1 MTLTAVDVSLAFGG
15 FQALK
20 GVSIEARPGEI
31 VGLVGPNGS
40 GKSTLLNVVAGLY
53 APDSGEVKLDGA
65 RLPAGSIERVAA
77 RGVGRTFQ
85 VPRLAQRLTVFQN
98 MMVGARNQPGERL
111 FNLFFRPGT
120 VAAAE
125 SEIAGRAAAILRRL
139 EIGHKANDVAGALS
153 GGQQKLL
160 SMGVLLMADPRLL
173 LLDEPAAG
181 VNPVLID
188 QQVALLRSLRDEGR
202 IILLVEHN
210 MEMITSVCD
219 RVYVLDAGGIIAE
232 GTPAEIRAN
241 DDVIRSY
248 LGQPA

>member
-1 MTLTAVDVSLAFGG
+1 MLTVAEVSVAFGG

-20 GVSIEARPGEI
+20 DASLTVGAGEI

-40 GKSTLLNVVAGLY
+40 GKSTLLNVIAGVHV
-53 APDSGEVKLDGA
+53 PKSGRVELDG
-65 RLPAGSIERVAA
+65 RPLPLGSIAGVAA
-77 RGVGRTFQ
+77 RGLGRTFQ
-85 VPRLAQRLTVFQN
+85 VPRLAQRLTVFDN
-98 MMVGARNQPGERL
+98 MMAGAGNQPGERL
-111 FNLFFRPGT
+111 FDLFLRPGT
-120 VAAAE
+120 VAEAE
-125 SEIAGRAAAILRRL
+125 KANEARAVAILKRL
-139 EIGHKANDVAGALS
+139 DLLHKANGIAGALS

-160 SMGVLLMADPRLL
+160 TMGVLLMADPKIL

-188 QQVALLRSLRDEGR
+188 QQVASLKLLRDEGR
-202 IILLVEHN
+202 SILIVEHN
-210 MEMITSVCD
+210 MEMISSVCD
-219 RVYVLDAGGIIAE
+219 RVYVLDAGSMIAT